1 MTEYVLEYGEKE
13 VVPKD
18 ITKFMDF
25 ISDRYEKNWVLFL
38 SNGEIISDRSLKKA
52 LESYK
57 ERKNVR
63 IELLVK
69 APSKN
74 GVMFR

>member
-1 MTEYVLEYGEKE
+1 MTKYILEYKEKE

-38 SNGEIISDRSLKKA
+38 DNGEIISDRSLKKV

-57 ERKNVR
+57 VKKDVR

-74 GVMFR
+74 GAMFR